1 MIQKLSITAEM
12 AVYIKDRGCMNRQNS
27 IQCNGSREGNWQT
40 SAFMAGRGTVLD
52 TAFVGSKPTDCT
64 KD

>member
-1 MIQKLSITAEM
+1 M
-12 AVYIKDRGCMNRQNS
+12 KDKGCSMLEKVVQYT
-27 IQCNGSREGNWQT
+27 GSREGNWQT
-40 SAFMAGRGTVLD
+40 SVFMAGRGTVLD